1 MELGLAGRTALV
13 TGGSSGI
20 GLATVAALLAEGAN
34 VATCGRDPERL
45 RTALAPLRAEYGE
58 RLRHGAADVTRA
70 EEIGAFVRESAA
82 AFGGLDVLV
91 NNAGRSRTSTFA
103 TTADEDWREELDLK
117 FFGVIHP
124 TRAALDAL
132 RGSDAAAVVNLNA
145 VLARQPE
152 AHLVA
157 TSAARAGLLNLS
169 TSMATEFAADG
180 IRVNSVCVGLIDTGQ
195 WRRRYESAL
204 EEGRTTGSY
213 EEWASGIAADRRI
226 AARRFG
232 TAEEV
237 AAAIVFLASPR
248 ASYITGT
255 QIEVSGG
262 VARYV

>member
-34 VATCGRDPERL
+34 VATCGRDPGRL
-45 RTALAPLRAEYGE
+45 ETALAPLRE
-58 RLRHGAADVTRA
+58 RHGDRLHYGTADVTDA
-70 EEIGAFVRESAA
+70 ASTQAFTAGAIEV
-82 AFGGLDVLV
+82 FGGLDVLV
-91 NNAGRSRTSTFA
+91 NNAGRSHTSTFR
-103 TTADEDWREELDLK
+103 TTTDEAWRAELDLK
-117 FFGVIHP
+117 FFGVINP

-132 RGSDAAAVVNLNA
+132 RASDAAAIVNLNA

-152 AHLVA
+152 PHLVA

-169 TSMATEFAADG
+169 TSMAAELAADG
-180 IRVNSVCVGLIDTGQ
+180 VRVNSVCVGLIDTGQ
-195 WRRRYESAL
+195 WRRRYETAVETGQSS
-204 EEGRTTGSY
+204 GSY
-213 EEWASGIAADRRI
+213 EEWSRYIAADRRI
-226 AARRFG
+226 AAGRFG
-232 TAEEV
+232 SADEV

-255 QIEVSGG
+255 QLEVSGG